1 MMAGMENPFEASE
14 NMGNVGL
21 YPYLMPLVFWLSFAI
36 GVMAILLFL
45 KLGIYGLPALF
56 IALFVQVWVL
66 AINEMSGFP
75 RDPDG
80 FLREQFRNG
89 YFFILVLMLV
99 LLFFTS
105 IMALMG
111 N

>member
-1 MMAGMENPFEASE
+1 MAGMENTSEAPE
-14 NMGNVGL
+14 NMGDTGL
-21 YPYLMPLVFWLSFAI
+21 YPYLMPLIFWLSFAI
-36 GVMAILLFL
+36 GLVAVLLFL
-45 KLGIYGLPALF
+45 KLGIYSLPALF
-56 IALFVQVWVL
+56 LALFVQVWIL
-66 AINEMSGFP
+66 ATNEMSGFP

-80 FLREQFRNG
+80 FLREQLRSG